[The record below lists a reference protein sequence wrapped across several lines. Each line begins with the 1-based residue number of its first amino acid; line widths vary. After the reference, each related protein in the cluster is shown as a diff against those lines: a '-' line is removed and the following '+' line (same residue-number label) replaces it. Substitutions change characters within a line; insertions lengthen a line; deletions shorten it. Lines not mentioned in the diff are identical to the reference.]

1 MIEAWNR
8 NNVNITDAMI
18 EKAYSDVSGYDP
30 ATGNNDNGCDMLSVQ
45 TYWRKTGIGKH
56 ITGAYAEVDYTN
68 EKEILTA
75 LYLFEGVDI
84 GVNLPQSAM
93 DQFNAGQPWT
103 VSGDNTILGGH
114 SICIVGYDG
123 TWYYIV
129 TWGALVKVDPKWM
142 STYMDESYVE
152 IANDYIT
159 GGKTL
164 EGFDVATLVADLK
177 AISDGT
183 YNVDPN
189 IIPQPTPTPPIPV
202 PPHQESWWQ
211 LIVDWFKK
219 SFGRKPVSRE
229 EAKDAFQEYIGSI

>member
-1 MIEAWNR
+1 
-8 NNVNITDAMI
+8 
-18 EKAYSDVSGYDP
+18 
-30 ATGNNDNGCDMLSVQ
+30 
-45 TYWRKTGIGKH
+45 
-56 ITGAYAEVDYTN
+56 
-68 EKEILTA
+68 
-75 LYLFEGVDI
+75 
-84 GVNLPQSAM
+84 
-93 DQFNAGQPWT
+93 
-103 VSGDNTILGGH
+103 
-114 SICIVGYDG
+114 
-123 TWYYIV
+123 
-129 TWGALVKVDPKWM
+129 
-142 STYMDESYVE
+142 MDESYVE

-229 EAKDAFQEYIGSI
+229 EAKDEFQKYIGSL